1 MTKRGKFITIEGVE
15 GSGKTTQAA
24 LLADYLR
31 RQEVAV
37 IETREPGGTKVGEN
51 IRKMLLS
58 PLHHDLG
65 AMTELLLF
73 LAARAQLI
81 DEIIRPAL
89 DSGKWVL
96 CDRFFD
102 ATLAYQGYGR
112 GIDIK
117 SIRKMNELATGGI
130 KPDLTFLLD
139 LDIDTGIK
147 RAVAAKKEFSNSAGG
162 DRLENENKEF
172 HRRVRAGYLELA
184 RLEPD
189 RIKVIPVSG
198 SIEDVHKIL
207 VKLIEP
213 FLMKVS

>member
-1 MTKRGKFITIEGVE
+1 MTKRGKFITVEGVE

-31 RQEVAV
+31 KQEVAV
-37 IETREPGGTKVGEN
+37 VETREPGGTKVGEN
-51 IRKMLLS
+51 IRQMLLS
-58 PLHHDLG
+58 PLHHNLSPL
-65 AMTELLLF
+65 AELLLF

-81 DEIIRPAL
+81 DEVIRPAL

-117 SIRKMNELATGGI
+117 SIRKMNELVTGGM

-147 RAVAAKKEFSNSAGG
+147 RAVAAKTEFSAGG

-172 HRRVRAGYLELA
+172 HRRVRSGYLELA

-207 VKLIEP
+207 VRLIEP